1 MTIITNNKNI
11 HIGTFKDTNDTSITV
26 INKDAS
32 ILSSGSNI
40 ILNNTLLIPY
50 SENNTNLNSNN
61 SNVLIALK
69 DRKDGKFKSIIIEDN
84 DLYIH
89 PYDITTK
96 SLSNIN
102 TEKTKLIRQDDLE
115 NEINQIAGD
124 LEFSNV
130 HINRTDGYINFFSSN
145 TDLNSQNVDIG
156 LRVNSGTLQFKKTQA
171 TNWSDFGSGG
181 GGGSGLNYIVED
193 TTPQLGGTLDTNSQD
208 ISFTINSN
216 LLLEVGNTN
225 LQIIDNTSNAIIEV
239 NDSNTSG
246 NHIVFTKRNLSGSI
260 MPEIGVTGSTNV
272 DLRLKTRGSGD
283 LYLDT
288 NGVSGGGD
296 IIVTTSNIDI
306 NDMSNLNISTGQVN
320 LVDVNLNLSANSHI
334 SSSLQ
339 FLENDDLST
348 NPASP
353 QNITCQSDTV
363 IFDISSNDGRFYAK
377 IANGEQGQNT
387 NLIFNT
393 NGSNNHVEVNFDGTG
408 NIGIGTGMGKKLL
421 YTQSG
426 QSTSMMYLQF
436 SGDASR
442 NRWQVLNTGC
452 QVSN

>member
-1 MTIITNNKNI
+1 MSETTTNNKNV
-11 HIGTFKDTNDTSITV
+11 HIGTFGTNDTSITV
-26 INKDAS
+26 INNTAN
-32 ILSSGSNI
+32 ILDSGSNLI
-40 ILNNTLLIPY
+40 VNNTLFIPLTKNNNNL
-50 SENNTNLNSNN
+50 SGNENTLFG
-61 SNVLIALK
+61 LK
-69 DRKDGKFKSIIIEDN
+69 DRADGKFKSLIIENN

-89 PYDITTK
+89 PADITTK
-96 SLSNIN
+96 SLSQISS
-102 TEKTKLIRQDDLE
+102 EKKLILRQDDLE

-124 LEFSNV
+124 LEFSNI
-130 HINRTDGYINFFSSN
+130 HINRTDGYINFYDSN
-145 TDLNSQNVDIG
+145 VDLNSQVVDIG
-156 LRVNSGTLQFKKTQA
+156 LRVNSGSLQFKNVGGSW
-171 TNWSDFGSGG
+171 TNVGAGG
-181 GGGSGLNYIVED
+181 GGLNSVIDD

-208 ISFTINSN
+208 ISFTTNSD
-216 LLLEVGNTN
+216 LLLAAGNAN
-225 LQIIDNTSNAIIEV
+225 LQIADNTSNVIVEF

-260 MPEIGVTGSTNV
+260 MPEITVNGDTNV

-288 NGVSGGGD
+288 NGASGGGD

-339 FLENDDLST
+339 FLENADLSS

-353 QNITCQSDTV
+353 QNITCRSDTV
-363 IFDISSNDGRFYAK
+363 IFDISGNNGNFYAE
-377 IANGEQGQNT
+377 IANGSQGQNT
-387 NLIFNT
+387 NLIFDT
-393 NGSNNHVEVNFDGTG
+393 AGNNNRVEVTFAGTG
-408 NIGIGTGMGKKLL
+408 NVGVGTGMGNKLI

-426 QSTSMMYLQF
+426 QSASMMYLQF

-452 QVSN
+452 IVE

>member
-1 MTIITNNKNI
+1 
-11 HIGTFKDTNDTSITV
+11 
-26 INKDAS
+26 
-32 ILSSGSNI
+32 
-40 ILNNTLLIPY
+40 
-50 SENNTNLNSNN
+50 
-61 SNVLIALK
+61 
-69 DRKDGKFKSIIIEDN
+69 
-84 DLYIH
+84 
-89 PYDITTK
+89 
-96 SLSNIN
+96 
-102 TEKTKLIRQDDLE
+102 
-115 NEINQIAGD
+115 
-124 LEFSNV
+124 
-130 HINRTDGYINFFSSN
+130 
-145 TDLNSQNVDIG
+145 
-156 LRVNSGTLQFKKTQA
+156 
-171 TNWSDFGSGG
+171 
-181 GGGSGLNYIVED
+181 
-193 TTPQLGGTLDTNSQD
+193 
-208 ISFTINSN
+208 
-216 LLLEVGNTN
+216 
-225 LQIIDNTSNAIIEV
+225 
-239 NDSNTSG
+239 
-246 NHIVFTKRNLSGSI
+246 

>member
-1 MTIITNNKNI
+1 MSQKLLKKIWDNSTNHSDLLQI
-11 HIGTFKDTNDTSITV
+11 VYGTGEIG
-26 INKDAS
+26 
-32 ILSSGSNI
+32 
-40 ILNNTLLIPY
+40 
-50 SENNTNLNSNN
+50 
-61 SNVLIALK
+61 
-69 DRKDGKFKSIIIEDN
+69 RK
-84 DLYIH
+84 L
-89 PYDITTK
+89 
-96 SLSNIN
+96 
-102 TEKTKLIRQDDLE
+102 
-115 NEINQIAGD
+115 
-124 LEFSNV
+124 
-130 HINRTDGYINFFSSN
+130 
-145 TDLNSQNVDIG
+145 
-156 LRVNSGTLQFKKTQA
+156 VNSKFT
-171 TNWSDFGSGG
+171 
-181 GGGSGLNYIVED
+181 
-193 TTPQLGGTLDTNSQD
+193 D
-208 ISFTINSN
+208 IICF
-216 LLLEVGNTN
+216 
-225 LQIIDNTSNAIIEV
+225 
-239 NDSNTSG
+239 
-246 NHIVFTKRNLSGSI
+246 
-260 MPEIGVTGSTNV
+260 TGSTNV

-339 FLENDDLST
+339 FLENADLST

-387 NLIFNT
+387 NLIFDT
-393 NGSNNHVEVNFDGTG
+393 DGSNNHVEVSFAGTG